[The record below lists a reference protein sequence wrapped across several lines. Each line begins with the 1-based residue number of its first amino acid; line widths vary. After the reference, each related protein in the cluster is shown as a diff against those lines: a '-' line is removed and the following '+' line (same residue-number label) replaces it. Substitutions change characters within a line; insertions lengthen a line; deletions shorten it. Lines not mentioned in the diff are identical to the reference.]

1 MISTVHFNTCQD
13 MELVLG
19 SNDRNLPYLEIL
31 LSTELSVRGNQL
43 TANGNGEVVRAY
55 FDHLMKQLPKRK
67 DEYSEAELYME
78 FQALS
83 EPRLANVGESGEHDQ
98 IITVSGRS
106 IYPKSTKQREYIKH
120 LYEDQI
126 TFAIGPAGTGK
137 TFLAIAYALEALLS
151 GRKQKLIITR
161 PVVEAG
167 ESLGFLPG
175 DLSQKLNPYLKPIYD
190 AMEYML
196 TPAQIRKL
204 EENGSIEIA
213 PLAYMRGRS
222 LNRAIVILDESQN
235 TTKGQMKMF
244 LTRIGEDSQAI
255 VTGDPSQVDLPRN
268 TPSGLL
274 NALDILHDIPSLS
287 VVEFRSADIIRSR
300 IVRMIIAAYED
311 QEERNGL

>member
-1 MISTVHFNTCQD
+1 MISTVHFNTSQD
-13 MELVLG
+13 MELILG

-31 LSTELSVRGNQL
+31 LFVELTVRGIQL
-43 TANGNGEVVRAY
+43 TADGNGVFGRRY
-55 FDHLMKQLPKRK
+55 FVHLMSQLPKRH
-67 DEYSEAELYME
+67 DEFSEAELFME

-83 EPRLANVGESGEHDQ
+83 EPRLANVGENSKREQ
-98 IITVSGRS
+98 MIIAGRS
-106 IYPKSTKQREYIKH
+106 IYPKSTTQRRYIEH
-120 LYEDQI
+120 LYEDQVV
-126 TFAIGPAGTGK
+126 FAIGPAGTGK
-137 TFLAIAYALEALLS
+137 TFLAIAYALEAILS
-151 GRKQKLIITR
+151 GKKQKLIITR

-196 TPAQIRKL
+196 SPAQIKKL

-235 TTKGQMKMF
+235 TTRGQMKMF

-255 VTGDPSQVDLPRN
+255 ITGDPSQVDLPRN

-287 VVEFRSADIIRSR
+287 VVEFRSEDIIRSR